1 MIIPLNQGKHPNLM
15 HISLNKR
22 EHPMIKLPLNN
33 REHPQ
38 TLLLLSLTN
47 IEKGTQLSMVMT
59 TMTTTSYLHHQLVI
73 YAQHIHRQLDTYAQH
88 IAWIWSN

>member
-1 MIIPLNQGKHPNLM
+1 
-15 HISLNKR
+15 
-22 EHPMIKLPLNN
+22 MIKLPLNN

-59 TMTTTSYLHHQLVI
+59 TMTTNSYLHHQLDI
-73 YAQHIHRQLDTYAQH
+73 NAQNIHHQLGTHTQH
-88 IAWIWSN
+88 IARSWSN